1 MIDRIVLNIPHASKA
16 FPSGGRARWEGG
28 IDTYIDR
35 WTDTA
40 TDWLFATASLTDP
53 RIHPVVFPWS
63 RFYCDAERLKGDPLE
78 GKGQGIVYSRF
89 EECQRELT
97 GGERD
102 GIVSR
107 WYDSHVESLRRELT
121 PSSLLVDCHSFP
133 PDLSDTEICLGV
145 NEDWSRPAKTLL
157 TRVFDLFVRKGYR
170 VSVNKPYASSF
181 APRMQFPYP
190 SIMIEVNKGTY
201 LDTGGELNHAKAV
214 RLKAAIG
221 AFYSMILD
229 DESELLAFY
238 KKNFPLLYRNRER
251 IWADP
256 RMACSE
262 VVGFRILGKMHVS
275 LGAVLKAIEDGG
287 DLFRYGPDGVVCYFV
302 GNPMTGSTGNRVVD
316 LRTGRVSTRKD
327 GSFHARAVAIRSAL
341 KSFPVSRRGS
351 LPLTVI
357 IEKLLSD
364 GE

>member
-341 KSFPVSRRGS
+341 RTYPVSRKGT

-357 IEKLLSD
+357 IGKLSD
-364 GE
+364 GG

>member
-16 FPSGGRARWEGG
+16 FPLGEKARWEGG

-63 RFYCDAERLKGDPLE
+63 RFFCDVERLKDDPLDE
-78 GKGQGIVYSRF
+78 RGQGIVYSRF
-89 EECQRELT
+89 EGCRREMT

-102 GIVSR
+102 DIISR
-107 WYDSHVESLRRELT
+107 WYDSHMENLRRELT
-121 PSSLLVDCHSFP
+121 PSSLLVDCYSFP
-133 PDLSDTEICLGV
+133 PELSDVDVCIGV
-145 NEDWSRPAKTLL
+145 NGDWSAPGKEL
-157 TRVFDLFVRKGYR
+157 VSR
-170 VSVNKPYASSF
+170 VSDPFERRGYKVGVNTPYANSF
-181 APRMQFPYP
+181 APHMPFHYP
-190 SIMIEVNKGTY
+190 SVMIEVNKGTY
-201 LDTGGELNHAKAV
+201 LDGNGELDLKKATK
-214 RLKAAIG
+214 LKEAIG
-221 AFYSMILD
+221 EMYSMILD
-229 DESELLAFY
+229 DELALLEIY
-238 KKNFPLLYRNRER
+238 KNSFPLLFRNRER
-251 IWADP
+251 IWSDP

-287 DLFRYGPDGVVCYFV
+287 DLFRYGPDGVVCYFA
-302 GNPMTGSTGNRVVD
+302 GNPMTGATTNRVAD

-341 KSFPVSRRGS
+341 RTYPVSRKGT

-357 IEKLLSD
+357 IGKLSD
-364 GE
+364 GG